1 MDCGRIEGM
10 TKAYI
15 EMGVEPLEIVA
26 QFVEQLSE
34 EEVISLVMS
43 MDLMMAS
50 TEFTE
55 KLIKKLKKSLK
66 NEFRGM

>member
-1 MDCGRIEGM
+1 M

-15 EMGVEPLEIVA
+15 EMGVEPLEIVG